1 MIADNTLQETIY
13 HLAQGDITSTKEASV
28 EKEQA
33 LKDFDTLRG
42 SIRTLLRVW
51 WSSYTS
57 EGSVLYEDLLSF
69 IRTSLADA
77 AEILEGQAGSTKE
90 QLRRIESDVQEGKR
104 DPLGRD
110 KERLK
115 QERDPKVAWEHGI
128 DTVKEAGVSVI
139 GTAQGVK
146 EGVKESKEK
155 TEDKLKDAYY
165 SVGSFILLCSCLMM
179 MMFL

>member
-1 MIADNTLQETIY
+1 VIADNILQETIY
-13 HLAQGDITSTKEASV
+13 HLTQGDITPTEKASV

-33 LKDFDTLRG
+33 LKDFDALCG

-57 EGSVLYEDLLSF
+57 EGSALYEDLLSL

-77 AEILEGQAGSTKE
+77 AEILEGKAGFTKE
-90 QLRRIESDVQEGKR
+90 QLRSIESEVQEGKR

-110 KERLK
+110 KERLE
-115 QERDPKVAWEHGI
+115 QERDPKVAWEHGM

-139 GTAQGVK
+139 GAAQGAK
-146 EGVKESKEK
+146 EGLEESRQK
-155 TEDKLKDAYY
+155 TEEKLEAAYY
-165 SVGSFILLCSCLMM
+165 SVGHLF
-179 MMFL
+179 FGVVA